1 MTSFS
6 FNKMPVPLQ
15 KGKRVMDVGLSVFG
29 LIVMAP
35 LMAVAAIAV
44 KLQDGGPVLFR
55 QQRLTEHGKVFMIL
69 KFRSMR
75 VDAEAD
81 GMARLAC
88 EGDARITRV
97 GQFLRRTHIDE
108 LPQLINILR
117 GDMSLVG
124 PRPERPELAA
134 QYEKAL
140 PEYALRLQV
149 KAGLTGYAQVYGA
162 YDTPPD
168 EKLRMDLWYIGHWS
182 AVLDWKLI
190 IMTAGMILRIF
201 RQMAAAHIKAKDET
215 CTGMGE
221 QVQ

>member
-35 LMAVAAIAV
+35 LMAVAAAAV
-44 KLQDGGPVLFR
+44 KLYDGGPVLFR
-55 QQRLTEHGKVFMIL
+55 QQRLTENGRVFTIL

-81 GMARLAC
+81 GVARLAC
-88 EGDARITRV
+88 EGDTRITPV
-97 GQFLRRTHIDE
+97 GQFLRRTHMDE

-149 KAGLTGYAQVYGA
+149 KAGLTGYAQVYGT
-162 YDTPPD
+162 YDTPPE

-201 RQMAAAHIKAKDET
+201 RQMAAAHMKAKDET

>member
-1 MTSFS
+1 MYKHF
-6 FNKMPVPLQ
+6 F
-15 KGKRVMDVGLSVFG
+15 KRLFDIILSGLAIVVLALPM
-29 LIVMAP
+29 LIV
-35 LMAVAAIAV
+35 AVII
-44 KLQDGGPVLFR
+44 KIDSPGPVLFKQER
-55 QQRLTEHGKVFMIL
+55 IGLHKKTFKIL

-81 GMARLAC
+81 GVARLAC
-88 EGDARITRV
+88 EGDTRITPV
-97 GQFLRRTHIDE
+97 GQFLRRTHMDE

-134 QYEKAL
+134 QYEEVL

-149 KAGLTGYAQVYGA
+149 KAGLTGYAQVYGT
-162 YDTPPD
+162 YDTPPE
-168 EKLRMDLWYIGHWS
+168 EKLRMDLWYIAHWS

>member
-1 MTSFS
+1 MTAFP
-6 FNKMPVPLQ
+6 FDVGPVPHS
-15 KGKRVMDVGLSVFG
+15 KGKRVMDVGLAVLS
-29 LIVMAP
+29 LIAAAP
-35 LMAVAAIAV
+35 LMAAVAIAV

-55 QQRLTEHGKVFMIL
+55 QQRLTENGRVFTIL

-81 GMARLAC
+81 GVARLAC
-88 EGDARITRV
+88 EGDARITPV

-149 KAGLTGYAQVYGA
+149 KAGLTGYAQVYGT
-162 YDTPPD
+162 YDTPPE
-168 EKLRMDLWYIGHWS
+168 EKLRMDLWYITHQS

-190 IMTAGMILRIF
+190 AMTAAEELR
-201 RQMAAAHIKAKDET
+201 MLLSV
-215 CTGMGE
+215 CTKTECESRINAGK
-221 QVQ
+221 QV

>member
-1 MTSFS
+1 MRAFS
-6 FNKMPVPLQ
+6 FDKIPVLQ
-15 KGKRVMDVGLSVFG
+15 PKGKRVMDVGLSILG

-35 LMAVAAIAV
+35 LMAVVAAAI
-44 KLQDGGPVLFR
+44 KLQDGGPVLYR
-55 QQRLTEHGKVFMIL
+55 QRRLTEHGRVFMIL

-81 GMARLAC
+81 GVARLAC
-88 EGDARITRV
+88 EGDERITPLGR
-97 GQFLRRTHIDE
+97 FLRRTHMDE

-134 QYEKAL
+134 QYEKTL

-168 EKLRMDLWYIGHWS
+168 EKLRMDLWYIAHQS
-182 AVLDWKLI
+182 FVLDWKLI
-190 IMTAGMILRIF
+190 AMTAAELLRMLLPVCLKTECESRID
-201 RQMAAAHIKAKDET
+201 AGK
-215 CTGMGE
+215 
-221 QVQ
+221 QV